1 MSVGASLAQVGP
13 ESSGVREFTSD
24 TILRGW
30 MASDSAAAALGI
42 GVLRRRPLPEGSQ
55 EVRVWTG
62 IALGVPHELTR
73 LTRRG
78 GRVDGMLALFWFVH
92 GEEHRSHAG
101 RPMVPTD
108 AVIRHNLAG
117 QCGPPRR
124 AGDTEACQARL
135 EGRPNWGVVWDSL
148 ERLGVWTLPDQ
159 EELPADSFMTLDGWS
174 MTVEV
179 RDGKRYR
186 SYAYSNP
193 DAHRH
198 PAQVAATAIANAGGA
213 VWHLMPPPSRRL
225 SYQGEVRIQRDW
237 NEFRACGTTEAW
249 AIQGSLGPRL
259 DSLHM
264 SLSRD
269 SSHTMISPRDTS
281 GRRYYAELRGMLAYP
296 GLIRSW
302 GAPYDDMLEVDS
314 VLAIRDA
321 VPRGC

>member
-1 MSVGASLAQVGP
+1 MVRPLTSLTKPLLSIVLLLMSVGASLAQVGP

-148 ERLGVWTLPDQ
+148 ERPGVWTLPDQ
-159 EELPADSFMTLDGWS
+159 EELPAESFMTLDGWS

-213 VWHLMPPPSRRL
+213 VWRLMPRRAAASATRGKSGSNGIGMSSAHAARPRRGRSRAR
-225 SYQGEVRIQRDW
+225 SV
-237 NEFRACGTTEAW
+237 
-249 AIQGSLGPRL
+249 
-259 DSLHM
+259 
-264 SLSRD
+264 
-269 SSHTMISPRDTS
+269 
-281 GRRYYAELRGMLAYP
+281 P
-296 GLIRSW
+296 GWTRFT
-302 GAPYDDMLEVDS
+302 
-314 VLAIRDA
+314 
-321 VPRGC
+321 